1 MKQKNVK
8 RIATIIAALLV
19 SLLIIPFILDIFI
32 YSKTEN
38 GTASAATTVSGLNSK
53 LDNLDKEMKKIKN
66 ELSKLQNQKKST
78 MRKKEV
84 LDSQIS
90 VTEQQIQTINQLI
103 AELDKQINQYAGLL
117 RQAEQDE
124 KEQYELFL
132 KRVRVMEE
140 EGDVSLI
147 GVLLSADSFSEFL
160 TSYEIIEDIVS
171 FDRKVISD
179 LETTRKNIATAK
191 QEIENNKSEQAKAK
205 AKLSEKQSS
214 LKTQM
219 NQANN
224 LIKSLESES
233 AEYKKAYDRAER
245 EQNKVKAELKE
256 LLKKQSGSGT
266 YVGGVFIWPTPG
278 YTRITSPYGNRF
290 DPIFKRNK
298 KHTGIDIGAPAGAKI
313 VAANTGTVITA
324 GYSSQGYGNY
334 VIIDHGG
341 GKSTLYAH
349 MSKIA
354 TRKGKKVTK
363 GDTIGYVGST
373 GYSTGPHLHF
383 EVLINGDDVNPMNY
397 FKKV

>member
-147 GVLLSADSFSEFL
+147 G
-160 TSYEIIEDIVS
+160 DIVS